1 MKLKSKAFLL
11 LYFSHAFILPEF
23 SVLFFILLINYQFIN
38 INNININNNNI
49 IIIIIIII
57 YSFWST
63 GVTVRV
69 CNKFNDL

>member
-38 INNININNNNI
+38 INNINIII